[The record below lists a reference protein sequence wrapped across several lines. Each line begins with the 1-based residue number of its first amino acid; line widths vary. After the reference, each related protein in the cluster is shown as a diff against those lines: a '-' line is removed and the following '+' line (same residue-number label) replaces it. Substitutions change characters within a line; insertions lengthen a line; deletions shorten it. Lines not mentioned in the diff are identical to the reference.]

1 MAFQTIDPSS
11 GRPLDLHPSLSAAEA
26 TAALDRAGR
35 AQLDWAAASFAERAR
50 PLREVARLLRERKS
64 AHAAW
69 MAREMGKPLAQGEG
83 ESEKCAWVC
92 EWFADEAPRLL
103 ADLPIATEN
112 RESFVAFR
120 PLGVI
125 FAVMPWNFPFWQV
138 FRAAAPTLMAGN
150 GFALKHAPN
159 VAGCAETIATL
170 FRDAGLPEGVFTHL
184 PIDVDLAPLAIAH
197 PAVRGVTLTGSER
210 AGRAV
215 AIEAGRQ
222 LKKSVLELGGS
233 DPYVVLDDADLEKTA
248 ELCVASRMLNAGQVC
263 ISAKRFI
270 VVEGVRRDFEELV
283 LAKMAAYEMRP
294 PLETGSRLGPLAR
307 GDLRD
312 TLAVQVERARA
323 GGARLALGG
332 TAPDR
337 EGWWYPATVL
347 LDVQPGNPAFDD
359 ELFGPVAAV
368 VPARDEAQAIALAN
382 TSRFGLGG
390 AIFTRDLERGRALAR
405 DQLEV
410 GTCAVNDFV
419 RSDPRLPFGGI
430 KGSGYGHELGA
441 LGIHEFVNAKT
452 IVVAG

>member
-332 TAPDR
+332 TAP
-337 EGWWYPATVL
+337 
-347 LDVQPGNPAFDD
+347 
-359 ELFGPVAAV
+359 
-368 VPARDEAQAIALAN
+368 I
-382 TSRFGLGG
+382 
-390 AIFTRDLERGRALAR
+390 GRAGGTPRRSCSTCSRAIPPSTTTSLALSPPSCR
-405 DQLEV
+405 HATRRRRSRWPTPRASVSAERSSRATWSAD
-410 GTCAVNDFV
+410 GRWRATSSKSAPV
-419 RSDPRLPFGGI
+419 RSTISSAATRACP
-430 KGSGYGHELGA
+430 SGASRARATATNWAH
-441 LGIHEFVNAKT
+441 
-452 IVVAG
+452 